1 MSDAALPYIGRSL
14 RRREDRRLLTGQGQ
28 FIADLGLSR
37 MFHAVLV
44 RSPLAHARIHSVDLG
59 RARAAPGVAIALN
72 GTDLLQM
79 LPPVPEGQISMPRK
93 WISAI
98 QHKFLNPQQPLLAH
112 DKVRHVGEAI
122 AIIAAE
128 TRDQAE
134 DAAELVTWDLE
145 ELPAVTDPEAA
156 LRPDSPIV
164 HDRFQTNLIG
174 AFTVTRGDV
183 DAALARAPHRLK
195 RRFYHH
201 RYAAVPMECRGV
213 VSAYDP
219 RTDSATIWSSTQ
231 VVHWVRRE
239 AAALLGL
246 PEARV
251 RCIALDVGGGFG
263 GKGHVYPE
271 DLLITFLARRLGRPV
286 RWIEDRREHLMSAT
300 HSRDQWHD
308 VEVGFDDDGHIL
320 AIRDD
325 YLVDCGAWNPIGSGV
340 AYNTAVH
347 LTGPYK
353 IENLAASG
361 RIAVTN
367 KVPNAPYRGAG
378 RPEAAFAMER
388 TIDLVA
394 RTLGLEPAELRR
406 RNMIRAEEMPYR
418 VGIPYRDGEPIVY
431 DSGDYPGALEKA
443 LDAVGGVEAFRRRQ
457 SEARSAGRHL
467 GLGIG
472 CYIEGTGVGPFE
484 SAFVRIDPSGKVYVT
499 CGAAPQGQGMET
511 IFAQIV
517 ADLWKVA
524 PEDVVLTFA
533 DTAAIAIGFGTMASR
548 STVTASGAIHQASTR
563 LTEKVFAIAANLLEC
578 APADLELR
586 DGGVGVVGVP
596 GARISLAQVASAARP
611 GWDNPRPPGVEA
623 GLEETAYWQPE
634 TVTWSYA
641 VHVAIVEVDPDTG
654 RVAIENYAVA
664 HDCGVVVNPML
675 VEGQIMGGTV
685 QGLGG
690 ILSEAIAYDANGQ
703 LLSGSLMDYALPIA
717 GDMPAIAIVHQH
729 SPSPLNPLGVKG
741 VGEGGAVAP
750 PAAVANAVCDALAP
764 FGVEVNAT
772 PIRPE
777 QLVRAMRRGL
787 QGGVQGYAAAT
798 LFRSA

>member
-1 MSDAALPYIGRSL
+1 M
-14 RRREDRRLLTGQGQ
+14 
-28 FIADLGLSR
+28 
-37 MFHAVLV
+37 
-44 RSPLAHARIHSVDLG
+44 PL
-59 RARAAPGVAIALN
+59 
-72 GTDLLQM
+72 
-79 LPPVPEGQISMPRK
+79 
-93 WISAI
+93 
-98 QHKFLNPQQPLLAH
+98 
-112 DKVRHVGEAI
+112 
-122 AIIAAE
+122 
-128 TRDQAE
+128 
-134 DAAELVTWDLE
+134 
-145 ELPAVTDPEAA
+145 
-156 LRPDSPIV
+156 
-164 HDRFQTNLIG
+164 
-174 AFTVTRGDV
+174 
-183 DAALARAPHRLK
+183 
-195 RRFYHH
+195 
-201 RYAAVPMECRGV
+201 ECRGV

-251 RCIALDVGGGFG
+251 RCVALDVGGGFG

-271 DLLITFLARRLGRPV
+271 DLLVTFLARKLGRPV
-286 RWIEDRREHLMSAT
+286 RWIEGRSEHLMSAT
-300 HSRDQWHD
+300 HSRDQLHD

-320 AIRDD
+320 ALRDD
-325 YLVDCGAWNPIGSGV
+325 YIVDCGAWNPIGSGV

-347 LTGPYK
+347 LTGPYR

-361 RIAVTN
+361 RIVVTN

-394 RTLGLEPAELRR
+394 RTLGREPAEVRR
-406 RNMIRAEEMPYR
+406 RNMIRADEMPYK

-431 DSGDYPGALEKA
+431 DSGDYPGALQKA

-457 SEARSAGRHL
+457 SEARTAGRHL

-484 SAFVRIDPSGKVYVT
+484 SAFVRIDPTGKIYVS

-511 IFAQIV
+511 IFSQII

-524 PEDVVLTFA
+524 PEDVVLSFA

-548 STVTASGAIHQASTR
+548 STVTASAAMHTASGR
-563 LTEKVFAIAANLLEC
+563 LRDKVFAIAAHLLEC

-586 DGGVGVVGVP
+586 AGGVGVVGVP
-596 GARISLAQVASAARP
+596 GAQVSLARVAQAARP
-611 GWDNPRPPGVEA
+611 GWEITRPPEIEA
-623 GLEETAYWQPE
+623 GLEEICYWQPQ

-641 VHVAIVEVDPDTG
+641 AHVAIVDVDPETG
-654 RVAIENYAVA
+654 RVRIEDYAVA

-675 VEGQIMGGTV
+675 VEGQIMGGAA

-690 ILSEAIAYDANGQ
+690 ILFEGIVYDANGQ
-703 LLSGSLMDYALPIA
+703 LLSGSLMDYALPTA
-717 GDMPAIAIVHQH
+717 GDIPAMRIVHQH

-750 PAAVANAVCDALAP
+750 PAAIANAVCDALAP
-764 FGVEVNAT
+764 FGVEVNTT
-772 PIRPE
+772 PIKPE
-777 QLVRAMRRGL
+777 QLIN
-787 QGGVQGYAAAT
+787 AT
-798 LFRSA
+798 RPR

>member
-1 MSDAALPYIGRSL
+1 MSDTALPYIGRSL

-28 FIADLGLSR
+28 FIADLVLPR
-37 MFHAVLV
+37 MLHAVLV
-44 RSPLAHARIHSVDLG
+44 RSPLAHARIRAVDLD

-72 GTDLLQM
+72 GADLLQM

-93 WISAI
+93 WASVI

-112 DKVRHVGEAI
+112 DKVRHVGEAV
-122 AIIAAE
+122 AIIVAE
-128 TRDQAE
+128 SRDMAE
-134 DAAELVTWDLE
+134 DAAELVRLDLE
-145 ELPAVTDPEAA
+145 ELPAVVDPEAA

-164 HDRFQTNLIG
+164 HERFQTNLIG
-174 AFTVTRGDV
+174 AFSVNRGDA

-271 DLLITFLARRLGRPV
+271 DLLVTFLARRLGRPV

-394 RTLGLEPAELRR
+394 RTLDLEPAELRR
-406 RNMIRAEEMPYR
+406 RNMIRADEMPYR

-431 DSGDYPGALEKA
+431 DSGDYPAALQKA

-457 SEARSAGRHL
+457 SEAHREGRYL

-524 PEDVVLTFA
+524 PDDVVLTFA

-596 GARISLAQVASAARP
+596 GARVTLAQVAQAARP

-641 VHVAIVEVDPDTG
+641 VHVAIVEVDRDTG

-717 GDMPAIAIVHQH
+717 SDMPAIAIVHQH

-750 PAAVANAVCDALAP
+750 PVAVANAVCDALAP

-777 QLVRAMRRGL
+777 QLARALR
-787 QGGVQGYAAAT
+787 QG
-798 LFRSA
+798 

>member
-1 MSDAALPYIGRSL
+1 MSDNGPLYVGRSL
-14 RRREDRRLLTGQGQ
+14 LRREDRRLLRGQGQ
-28 FIADLGLSR
+28 FIADLALPR
-37 MFHAVLV
+37 MLHAVLV
-44 RSPLAHARIHSVDLG
+44 RSPVAHARIRSIDLS
-59 RARAAPGVAIALN
+59 RAAAAPGVVLALN
-72 GTDLLQM
+72 GADLLQL
-79 LPPVPEGQISMPRK
+79 LPPVPEGQISLPRK
-93 WISAI
+93 WTSVI

-112 DKVRHVGEAI
+112 DKVRHVGEAVAVI
-122 AIIAAE
+122 VAE
-128 TRDQAE
+128 SRDQAE
-134 DAAELVTWDLE
+134 DAAELAILDLE
-145 ELPAVTDPEAA
+145 ELPAVVDPEAA

-174 AFTVTRGDV
+174 AFSVGRGDA
-183 DAALARAPHRLK
+183 DAALAGAAHRLR

-239 AAALLGL
+239 AAGLLGL

-271 DLLITFLARRLGRPV
+271 DLLVTFLARKLGRPV
-286 RWIEDRREHLMSAT
+286 RWIEGRSEHLMSAT
-300 HSRDQWHD
+300 HSRDQLHD

-325 YLVDCGAWNPIGSGV
+325 YVVDCGAWNPIGSGV

-361 RIAVTN
+361 RIVVTN

-394 RTLGLEPAELRR
+394 RTLGLEPAEVRR
-406 RNMIRAEEMPYR
+406 RNMIRADEMPYS

-431 DSGDYPGALEKA
+431 DSGDYPGALQKA
-443 LDAVGGVEAFRRRQ
+443 LGAVGGVEAFRRRQ
-457 SEARSAGRHL
+457 SEARKAGRHL

-484 SAFVRIDPSGKVYVT
+484 SAFVRIDPSGKVYVSS
-499 CGAAPQGQGMET
+499 GACPQGQGMET
-511 IFAQIV
+511 IFAQV
-517 ADLWKVA
+517 AADLWKVP
-524 PEDVVLTFA
+524 PEDVVIALA

-548 STVTASGAIHQASTR
+548 STVTLSAAMHHASER
-563 LTEKVFAIAANLLEC
+563 LREKVFAIAGNLLEC

-586 DGGVGVVGVP
+586 NGGVGVVGVP
-596 GARISLAQVASAARP
+596 GTTVSLARIAQAARP
-611 GWDNPRPPGVEA
+611 GWDNERPPGVDA
-623 GLEETAYWQPE
+623 GLEEIYYWQPQ

-641 VHVAIVEVDPDTG
+641 AHVAIVDVDIETG
-654 RVAIENYAVA
+654 RVGIEDYAVA

-675 VEGQIMGGTV
+675 VEGQIMGGAA

-690 ILSEAIAYDANGQ
+690 ILLEGIAYDANGQ
-703 LLSGSLMDYALPIA
+703 LLSGSLMDYALPTASDI
-717 GDMPAIAIVHQH
+717 PAMRILHQH

-750 PAAVANAVCDALAP
+750 PAAIANAVCDALAP

-772 PIRPE
+772 PIKPERLTSATRP
-777 QLVRAMRRGL
+777 R
-787 QGGVQGYAAAT
+787 
-798 LFRSA
+798 